1 MSYKLDERKN
11 YLFFFSFFFQDIAG
25 YLKGCK
31 FLPKLNN
38 EIINKR
44 NATYSQRFASLENLI
59 LIMVR

>member
-1 MSYKLDERKN
+1 MNMTYKLDERKN
-11 YLFFFSFFFQDIAG
+11 NLFFSQDIAG

-44 NATYSQRFASLENLI
+44 NSTYSKRFASLENLV